1 MGIFDGVLDWAAD
14 KVQTITG
21 EKERRQLVADL
32 KNYYIEF
39 KENVEKLVVVLNEA
53 VTNFNE
59 KVKQLNGL
67 RKGVVG
73 RNIVKLSV
81 FLKRFGK
88 VKDFGEY
95 CREEE
100 KQIEGLPQQQFDKV
114 ENYISEVDWSKDD
127 VFMDTFFLSPI
138 GMKIK
143 TRKQS
148 LSLIENINQFRMEA
162 ESTINQLKMRTFAVE
177 QDKKICEIYI
187 DCVSYVS
194 KYILDIIL
202 PELELIEA
210 FFQAQKIK
218 DNIIADNTIENLVF
232 KNNIEVLKD
241 TVYEKHYLFVK
252 NAFMFYVLSCKIY
265 NTPVL
270 TRLLKKQTT
279 STDVKLLENQKNALL
294 LQGKKVSQNLMIS
307 A

>member
-1 MGIFDGVLDWAAD
+1 MFDGVLDWAAD

-32 KNYYIEF
+32 KNYFIEF

-53 VTNFNE
+53 ITNFNE
-59 KVKQLNGL
+59 RVKQLNGL
-67 RKGVVG
+67 RKGVVC
-73 RNIVKLSV
+73 RNIVQLSV
-81 FLKRFGK
+81 YLKRFGK

-143 TRKQS
+143 TRKQN
-148 LSLIENINQFRMEA
+148 LSLREHINQFRMEA
-162 ESTINQLKMRTFAVE
+162 ESTINQLKMRTFTVE
-177 QDKKICEIYI
+177 QDKKICEVYI
-187 DCVSYVS
+187 DCVSYVT
-194 KYILDIIL
+194 KYIVDIVL

-218 DNIIADNTIENLVF
+218 DNIIADNAIENLVF

-270 TRLLKKQTT
+270 TRVLKNQTT
-279 STDVKLLENQKNALL
+279 ATDVKLLENQKNALL
-294 LQGKKVSQNLMIS
+294 LQGKKVSENLIIS

>member
-21 EKERRQLVADL
+21 EKERIQLVSDL
-32 KNYYIEF
+32 ENYYIEF

-67 RKGVVG
+67 RKCIVG

-114 ENYISEVDWSKDD
+114 EHYISEVDWSKDD
-127 VFMDTFFLSPI
+127 VFMDTFFLS
-138 GMKIK
+138 
-143 TRKQS
+143 
-148 LSLIENINQFRMEA
+148 
-162 ESTINQLKMRTFAVE
+162 LKKE
-177 QDKKICEIYI
+177 
-187 DCVSYVS
+187 
-194 KYILDIIL
+194 
-202 PELELIEA
+202 ELIKFLSEQTA
-210 FFQAQKIK
+210 ELDEFDDPLVRRLIDQV
-218 DNIIADNTIENLVF
+218 IIHENGRFTVEF
-232 KNNIEVLKD
+232 K
-241 TVYEKHYLFVK
+241 
-252 NAFMFYVLSCKIY
+252 SG
-265 NTPVL
+265 
-270 TRLLKKQTT
+270 T
-279 STDVKLLENQKNALL
+279 SVE
-294 LQGKKVSQNLMIS
+294 I
-307 A
+307 